1 MAKVSHS
8 PHRTA
13 MLYRNRAST
22 VTLSGLTDSPAPDSS
37 AHTNLPVGMTT
48 EKTLPVRSFSPI
60 LFVSFIIRVR
70 NIYISFTFLILGT
83 FTYEAWLASPICA
96 GTATAT
102 FGPVAPS
109 VCTEITDTLAAQ
121 ALKCTDTSTCFLVV
135 YPIGLNTPT
144 SGASTSVLA
153 SGAALLATGAAAALL
168 L

>member
-1 MAKVSHS
+1 M
-8 PHRTA
+8 P
-13 MLYRNRAST
+13 T

-37 AHTNLPVGMTT
+37 AHTR
-48 EKTLPVRSFSPI
+48 VRSFSPI
-60 LFVSFIIRVR
+60 LFVSFIRVLIR

-121 ALKCTDTSTCFLVV
+121 ALKCTDTTTCFLAV